1 MISVAALLDKNGYT
15 AGMQSLAAR
24 QSTTTWGV
32 LLGIALLV
40 SQLVGCG
47 QNATTLSDE
56 QLQVQLEEA
65 ERQWKAT
72 GAKVTESDAPYITDP
87 KIQAAHK
94 KLKTLQTEHDAR
106 AKARR

>member
-1 MISVAALLDKNGYT
+1 MNS
-15 AGMQSLAAR
+15 
-24 QSTTTWGV
+24 STPIWGV
-32 LLGIALLV
+32 LVGLALLS

-47 QNATTLSDE
+47 QSAATLSDE

-72 GAKVTESDAPYITDP
+72 GAQVSESDAPYITDP
-87 KIQAAHK
+87 KIQAAYK
-94 KLKTLQTEHDAR
+94 KLKALRSEDDAR